1 MKCKKF
7 TDIDLI
13 TGERINERASIIRY
27 DEDKCGKEGKYFE
40 KNNIKIITIPYYFIL
55 EEWRFLIPLSILAI
69 PYIYV
74 VFYAIFYK
82 K

>member
-55 EEWRFLIPLSILAI
+55 EENSNGLLNFSLHKSNNQIVLSH
-69 PYIYV
+69 Y
-74 VFYAIFYK
+74 
-82 K
+82 